1 MQLAK
6 NVVDF
11 LNILHF
17 SEHSE
22 SKDFLN
28 VCALSLLADIYA
40 LLCTLLLVGSTLCQ
54 AENKTK
60 GIAIYE
66 H

>member
-28 VCALSLLADIYA
+28 VCALME
-40 LLCTLLLVGSTLCQ
+40 VVF
-54 AENKTK
+54 
-60 GIAIYE
+60 IAS
-66 H
+66 